1 VKVAA
6 DRDGGSNRSGGGGGG
21 GGYGGSGRGSGGVS
35 TVWTGAARLALDEDN
50 ARR

>member
-6 DRDGGSNRSGGGGGG
+6 DHDGGGNRDGGGGGSG
-21 GGYGGSGRGSGGVS
+21 GGRGSGGVS